1 MSLSIN
7 LEISEKIGAPRT
19 VFVRFPHGAPFGE
32 PGAMNQRMT
41 VLRDLLRT
49 LQEASEPGV
58 IVEPGY
64 QWRRTEYPPVA
75 PSSFAETQNSKLKTK
90 N

>member
-7 LEISEKIGAPRT
+7 REISEKIGAPRT

-32 PGAMNQRMT
+32 PGAKNQRMT

-49 LQEASEPGV
+49 LQGASEPGV
-58 IVEPGY
+58 VVEPGHR
-64 QWRRTEYPPVA
+64 WRRTEYPPVA
-75 PSSFAETQNSKLKTK
+75 VDSFSAG
-90 N
+90 

>member
-1 MSLSIN
+1 MVEASGIPTISLSIN
-7 LEISEKIGAPRT
+7 RDISAKIGAPRT
-19 VFVRFPHGAPFGE
+19 VFVHFPHGAPFGE
-32 PGAMNQRMT
+32 PGAKNQRMT

-64 QWRRTEYPPVA
+64 RWRRTEYPPVA
-75 PSSFAETQNSKLKTK
+75 LDSFVAS
-90 N
+90 